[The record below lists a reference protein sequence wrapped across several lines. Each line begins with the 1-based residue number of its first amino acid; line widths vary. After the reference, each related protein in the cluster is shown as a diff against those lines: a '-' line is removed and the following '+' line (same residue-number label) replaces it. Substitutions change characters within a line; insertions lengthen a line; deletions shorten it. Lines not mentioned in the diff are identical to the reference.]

1 MDPPLVFKSR
11 PGVLRLRLP
20 ERAIGYS
27 PAARALHMRD
37 LLHLGGVILGRPV
50 PIHT

>member
-1 MDPPLVFKSR
+1 
-11 PGVLRLRLP
+11 VLRLRLP

-37 LLHLGGVILGRPV
+37 LLRLWGLVLGRPARID
-50 PIHT
+50 P